1 MSSPTVGSN
10 VGAAASP
17 AANPGLRRLAAALVV
32 ALFIAADTAAMHA
45 IFTSRFP
52 GLNDFYARWQP
63 TRAWLIEGQNPYSAE
78 VTLGNQL
85 GLMGRPARPGEDRLQ
100 FAYPF
105 FSMLFFLLPALTAS
119 YAWASALWLAL
130 LQVALLALLGLSL
143 AWSRWRP
150 APWLFGATMVFGIFW
165 YHGARSLILGQV
177 AVMVAGL
184 VAGAL
189 VCARNRKEAW
199 AGALLALTA
208 AKPQMSFLII
218 PALWLW
224 AAGVGRW
231 RLLAWS
237 VGTLAI
243 LVGGSFLLLPTWLA
257 DWLAQ
262 IPIYAAFTVSAPP
275 TAVIAEA
282 LFPAQA
288 RLWQAAFSGAL
299 LVYLAW
305 AWRQAW
311 GDSGE
316 RFERAALLTLVT
328 TCLLA
333 PRTATTDYLMMTPA
347 LFTLLGRAAR
357 RRGAWLAAAVELGLF
372 AGLWALFFLTVQGD
386 QEQALM
392 YLPLPILL
400 WVFLA
405 FGRPARP
412 AAAAVGAVGGVR

>member
-1 MSSPTVGSN
+1 MSSPAVGSN
-10 VGAAASP
+10 ADAAARP
-17 AANPGLRRLAAALVV
+17 AARPGLRRLLAALVV
-32 ALFIAADTAAMHA
+32 VLFIAADTAAMYA

-63 TRAWLIEGQNPYSAE
+63 TRAWLMAGQNPYSAE
-78 VTLGNQL
+78 ATLGNQL

-105 FSMLFFLLPALTAS
+105 FSMLFFLLPALSAS

-165 YHGARSLILGQV
+165 YHGARALILGQV
-177 AVMVAGL
+177 AVLVAGL

-189 VCARNRKEAW
+189 VCVRNRKEAW

-224 AAGVGRW
+224 AAGAGRW

-237 VGTLAI
+237 AGTLAA
-243 LVGGSFLLLPTWLA
+243 LVGGSFLLLPTWLP

-288 RLWQAAFSGAL
+288 RLWQAVVSGAL

-311 GDSGE
+311 GDSGA

-347 LFTLLGRAAR
+347 LFTLLGRAAHR
-357 RRGAWLAAAVELGLF
+357 HGAWLAAAVEIGLL

-386 QEQALM
+386 QEQAMM

-405 FGRPARP
+405 SGRPARL
-412 AAAAVGAVGGVR
+412 ATARVGAERGVR